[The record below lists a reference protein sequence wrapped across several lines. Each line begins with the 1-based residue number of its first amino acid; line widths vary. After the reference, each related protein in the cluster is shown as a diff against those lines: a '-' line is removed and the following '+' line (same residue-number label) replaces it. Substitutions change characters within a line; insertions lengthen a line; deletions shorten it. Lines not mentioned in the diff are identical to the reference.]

1 MNRHALAVPLLLY
14 AVLAFAAPV
23 PLGKYTLEAGEKT
36 MVTVEAK
43 TDTTIGFTNL
53 GGVDEAK
60 KCRKTCIRMNVP
72 DDLFQDAAA
81 AIGTSMKISPKNGKI
96 EVQFQNL
103 EAFPIAIEVFR
114 E

>member
-14 AVLAFAAPV
+14 AVFAAAASA
-23 PLGKYTLEAGEKT
+23 PLGKYTLEPGENT
-36 MVTVEAK
+36 TVTVDAK

-53 GGVDEAK
+53 GGVDEAR

-72 DDLFQDAAA
+72 GNPFLDAAA
-81 AIGTSMKISPKNGKI
+81 AIGTSMKIAPTNGKI
-96 EVQFQNL
+96 QVLFENL
-103 EAFPIAIEVFR
+103 KAFPISISVFR